1 MSQLSKN
8 FGRIGLFSV
17 FGAAAV
23 VAAVMVGSRHAAVPA
38 PPLVVSANSPALQS
52 GFGHLHLA
60 QAVTYANLTIY
71 PVYAEGGAGLTAA
84 VMAARPTAP
93 EFETL
98 AEGLDKGTVQAR
110 EANCSCAPD
119 ADERHSTAPV
129 SLPNGIT
136 VPGPEATNA
145 EQGDSHRGAN
155 LLMVTNVSP
164 KPTYIPDGQVV
175 PGGGQDRG
183 TAADTVVPARSAQV
197 SVAAFCVEANRSS
210 GPSSVFHKEVVLAI
224 PSVRYA
230 MQVVGD
236 QQPVWNSVAVA
247 TSHFGAKTESG
258 TYAALNQ
265 SRSAQ
270 LAVLPYMEALTVG
283 VQSATPGRVVGV
295 VATIN
300 GHIVCADLYRNPTL
314 FNQMWPAL
322 LRSYALQAAMIR
334 AGYRPATPAV
344 PSAEASHWLAS
355 LDTASGIPSRASA
368 YTQVA
373 RVSTEFGA
381 GNRTAAVTAMGCSQ
395 KMALLHEAFWTP
407 AAALS
412 N

>member
-1 MSQLSKN
+1 MSQLSRN
-8 FGRIGLFSV
+8 LALAGLCGV
-17 FGAAAV
+17 FGTALVTAV
-23 VAAVMVGSRHAAVPA
+23 VVVGSRHHDARTVPLTVA
-38 PPLVVSANSPALQS
+38 ENSPVLHR
-52 GFGHLHLA
+52 GFGHLHLVP
-60 QAVTYANLTIY
+60 AVTYANLTVY
-71 PVYAEGGAGLTAA
+71 PVYADGTLGSAKPA
-84 VMAARPTAP
+84 AP
-93 EFETL
+93 EFTTL
-98 AEGLDKGTVQAR
+98 AEGMDRGAVQAR
-110 EANCSCAPD
+110 EANCQCAPD
-119 ADERHSTAPV
+119 SSPNSEAAGK
-129 SLPNGIT
+129 LPAGVTI
-136 VPGPEATNA
+136 PGPEATNA
-145 EQGDSHRGAN
+145 EQGDNHRGAN

-183 TAADTVVPARSAQV
+183 AAADTIVPARSAQV

-210 GPSSVFHKEVVLAI
+210 GPSPEFRKEVVLAI

-247 TSHFGAKTESG
+247 TRHFGATTETG

-270 LAVLPYMEALTVG
+270 SAVQPYTEAMTVG
-283 VQSATPGRVVGV
+283 VQAATPGRVIGV

-300 GHIVCADLYRNPTL
+300 GRIVCADLYRDPTL

-322 LRSYALQAAMIR
+322 LRSYALQAAMVRPEAPRSTPGISLSA
-334 AGYRPATPAV
+334 AG
-344 PSAEASHWLAS
+344 HWLGA
-355 LDTASGIPSRASA
+355 LDTAPSAPSRTSA

-373 RVSTEFGA
+373 RVTIATGA
-381 GNRTAAVTAMGCSQ
+381 GNRTAAVSGLAGSPQ
-395 KMALLHEAFWTP
+395 MALLHEAFWTS
-407 AAALS
+407 AAALT